1 MSRLEILEKIRSCG
15 IIAVIRMGDTQKLEK
30 VISAISRGGVKGLEI
45 TMTTPNALDVI
56 HRISAELPDDFLI
69 GVGSVLDAQTA
80 VAAIHAG
87 AQFVVS
93 PVFKE
98 EIIEA
103 AHRYDRVVIPGAFTP
118 TEILSAWES
127 GADVVK
133 VFPATVGGPKYF
145 RDILGPLPQVKLT
158 PTGGVNL
165 DNAADFMKAGAFC
178 LGVGTALLNK
188 QFIAENRWDELTQ
201 LASKFISKIRI
212 S

>member
-1 MSRLEILEKIRSCG
+1 
-15 IIAVIRMGDTQKLEK
+15 
-30 VISAISRGGVKGLEI
+30 
-45 TMTTPNALDVI
+45 
-56 HRISAELPDDFLI
+56 
-69 GVGSVLDAQTA
+69 
-80 VAAIHAG
+80 IHAG